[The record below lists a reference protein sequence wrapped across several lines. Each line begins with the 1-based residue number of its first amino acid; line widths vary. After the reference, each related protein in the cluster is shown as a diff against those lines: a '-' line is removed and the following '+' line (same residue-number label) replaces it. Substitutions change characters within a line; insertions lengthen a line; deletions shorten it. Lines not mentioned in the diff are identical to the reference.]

1 MKNWLSSVL
10 FEECIQDINQ
20 RFGVKKRKIAL
31 VIDNCKA
38 HPHVENLEWVKLVF
52 LPPSTTSVT
61 QRMDQ
66 RIIHDLKKKY
76 WSLVVR
82 QLISSLEKK
91 LLCWLSKVWMTPSDE
106 TFRDYFRKCG
116 VSEEAAAKDDMEV
129 REAESIRKPLIE
141 AVGKAIEIL
150 EEFSFYSDFWEGIL

>member
-1 MKNWLSSVL
+1 
-10 FEECIQDINQ
+10 
-20 RFGVKKRKIAL
+20 
-31 VIDNCKA
+31 
-38 HPHVENLEWVKLVF
+38 
-52 LPPSTTSVT
+52 
-61 QRMDQ
+61 
-66 RIIHDLKKKY
+66 
-76 WSLVVR
+76 
-82 QLISSLEKK
+82 
-91 LLCWLSKVWMTPSDE
+91 MTPSDE